1 MTEQK
6 TWKQYKEQSQNR
18 RTHHDKPPV
27 RAKKGSASDL
37 RNLLHSIDHRGYPAY
52 KELTGQYNFQNYILS
67 IDHVQGDPFASPSA
81 VSIHI
86 AGTAAGFPENMW
98 KSYENRRA
106 LQDHL
111 IRLFASETDHYS
123 HRAGGSG
130 KSGLIACSHPGQEI
144 LDRSACQIDPA
155 DGNLIFRLYI
165 GFPAAGRTVLAENLE
180 KILFDFLPRCVQN
193 SLFYKNIDRQ
203 ALQKT
208 IDLTEDQTFLRA
220 EMKKR
225 GLIAFIAD
233 GSILPRESGI
243 SQKPMK
249 NAVPF
254 RSPEEDAMTLT
265 LPHRG
270 AVRGMGIKEGITLI
284 IGGGYH
290 GKSTLLQAL
299 ERGVYNHI
307 DGDGREL
314 VLTDDTAVKI
324 RAEDGRCVKNDD
336 IFPFIRNLP
345 NGKDTHA
352 FSTEDASGSTSQ
364 AASVTEAIE
373 SGARVLLMD
382 EDTCATNFMV
392 RDELMQRIVSPDEE
406 PIIPYSSTMR
416 PLFMHNRVSTI
427 LVAGSSG
434 AFFEKADLILQMDR
448 YVPRDVTG
456 KVRAIVLAD
465 RSGAVKSPDKSSF
478 TWDFSVR
485 KPVAGNIFSGRGGRI
500 KTKTLGKDGFMI
512 EHETI
517 DLKGVEQIVDSEQTQ
532 CLAQILLV
540 LSAQMDGRRP
550 LQDLVGA
557 LNKKMQTEG
566 IAAAVSGRLPGNLAL
581 PRVQEIYAAV
591 NRCRGM
597 YQ

>member
-1 MTEQK
+1 MTRN
-6 TWKQYKEQSQNR
+6 QYRTQSQNR

-37 RNLLHSIDHRGYPAY
+37 RSLLRSIDHRGYPAY
-52 KELTGQYNFQNYILS
+52 KELTGQFAFSEYLLS

-86 AGTAAGFPENMW
+86 SKTAAGFPQSMW

-111 IRLFASETDHYS
+111 IRLFSSETDRCS

-144 LDRSACQIDPA
+144 LNRSACQIDPA
-155 DGNLIFRLYI
+155 DGSLIFRLYI
-165 GFPAAGRTVLAENLE
+165 GFPAAGRTILAENLE
-180 KILFDFLPRCVQN
+180 KILFDFLPRCVQGT
-193 SLFYKNIDRQ
+193 LFYKNIDRRK
-203 ALQKT
+203 LQET
-208 IDLTEDQTFLRA
+208 IDLTEDQTSLRL
-220 EMKKR
+220 EMKKQ

-233 GSILPRESGI
+233 GSILPRENGV
-243 SQKPMK
+243 SQKPMQD
-249 NAVPF
+249 AVPF
-254 RSPEEDAMTLT
+254 RSPDEDAVTVT

-270 AVRGMGIKEGITLI
+270 SVRGMGIKEGITLI

-307 DGDGREL
+307 AGDGREL
-314 VLTDDTAVKI
+314 VLTDETAVKI
-324 RAEDGRCVKNDD
+324 RAEDGRCVTNDD
-336 IFPFIRNLP
+336 ISPFIRNLP

-373 SGARVLLMD
+373 SGTRVLLMD

-392 RDELMQRIVSPDEE
+392 RDTLMQRIVSPDEE

-416 PLFMHNRVSTI
+416 PLFTHNGISTI

-448 YVPRDVTG
+448 YIPKDVTE
-456 KVRAIVLAD
+456 KVRAIVPAD
-465 RSGAVKSPDKSSF
+465 HSGPANDF
-478 TWDFSVR
+478 YTWDFSIR
-485 KPVAGNIFSGRGGRI
+485 KPVAESIFAGHGGRV
-500 KTKTLGKDGFMI
+500 KTKALGKDGFMI
-512 EHETI
+512 EHETV

-532 CLAQILLV
+532 CLAQILLA
-540 LSAQMDGRRP
+540 LSEQMDGRRS
-550 LQDLVGA
+550 LQELVCT
-557 LNKKMQTEG
+557 LDKKIQAEG
-566 IAAAVSGRLPGNLAL
+566 FSAAVKGQIPGNLAL

-591 NRCRGM
+591 NRCRGVH
-597 YQ
+597 